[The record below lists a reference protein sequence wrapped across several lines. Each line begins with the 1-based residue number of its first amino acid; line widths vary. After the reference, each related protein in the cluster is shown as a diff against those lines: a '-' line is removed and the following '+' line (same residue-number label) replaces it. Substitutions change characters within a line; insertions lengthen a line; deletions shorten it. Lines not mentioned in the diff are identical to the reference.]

1 MKIIDQGGSIMGN
14 KHLAITINHQL
25 GSGGAYLGQ
34 KLSERLG
41 LPYIDRDVLKKVAE
55 QLNLAEAVLD
65 GREERLST
73 FWQSLMRIAA
83 FTDPVKCLSLDSYY
97 LPSDRELFK
106 FESDY
111 IGRIADKS
119 SAIFLGRCGR
129 YILREHP
136 GHISILIHADLPDRI
151 KRIQQLYCLGEDE
164 AKKLIETNDRERTA
178 YMRAFTRQDWLD
190 ARWYD
195 LCVNTSSLG
204 LEKVVEI
211 VLELIKDKQVHAGLY
226 NSQFESAV
234 VSS

>member
-1 MKIIDQGGSIMGN
+1 MGN
-14 KHLAITINHQL
+14 KHLVITLRNYSGCGGGQL
-25 GSGGAYLGQ
+25 GA

-41 LPYIDRDVLKKVAE
+41 LPFIDREVLKKVAE
-55 QLNLAEAVLD
+55 QLNLAEVALA

-73 FWQSLMRIAA
+73 FWQSFMRIAVL
-83 FTDPVKCLSLDSYY
+83 TDPVECLSPDNY
-97 LPSDRELFK
+97 LPNDRELFK
-106 FESDY
+106 LESDY

-129 YILREHP
+129 YILRQHP
-136 GHISILIHADLPDRI
+136 GHIRILVHANLPDRI
-151 KRIQQLYCLGEDE
+151 KRIQQLYCSGEDE

-178 YMRAFTRQDWLD
+178 YIRAFTRQDWLD

-211 VLELIKDKQVHAGLY
+211 ALALIKDKQVHAGLY

>member
-1 MKIIDQGGSIMGN
+1 MGN
-14 KHLAITINHQL
+14 KHLVITISHQL

-41 LPYIDRDVLKKVAE
+41 LPFIDREVLKKVAE
-55 QLNLAEAVLD
+55 QLNLAETALA

-73 FWQSLMRIAA
+73 FWQSFMRIAVL
-83 FTDPVKCLSLDSYY
+83 TDPVECLSPDNY
-97 LPSDRELFK
+97 LPNDRELFK
-106 FESDY
+106 LESDY

-129 YILREHP
+129 YILRQHP
-136 GHISILIHADLPDRI
+136 GHISILVHANLPDRI
-151 KRIQQLYCLGEDE
+151 KRIQQLYCSGEDE

-178 YMRAFTRQDWLD
+178 YIRAFTRQDWLD

-211 VLELIKDKQVHAGLY
+211 ALALIKEA
-226 NSQFESAV
+226 ETAEA
-234 VSS
+234 

>member
-1 MKIIDQGGSIMGN
+1 MGN
-14 KHLAITINHQL
+14 KHLVITISHQL

-34 KLSERLG
+34 KLSERLD
-41 LPYIDRDVLKKVAE
+41 LPFIDREVLKKVAE
-55 QLNLAEAVLD
+55 QLNLAETALA

-73 FWQSLMRIAA
+73 FWQSFMRIAVL
-83 FTDPVKCLSLDSYY
+83 TDPVECLSPDNY
-97 LPSDRELFK
+97 LPNDRELFK
-106 FESDY
+106 LESDY

-129 YILREHP
+129 YILRQHP
-136 GHISILIHADLPDRI
+136 GHISILVHANLPDRI
-151 KRIQQLYCLGEDE
+151 KRIQQLYCFGEDE

-178 YMRAFTRQDWLD
+178 FIRAFTRQDWLD

-211 VLELIKDKQVHAGLY
+211 ALALIKEA
-226 NSQFESAV
+226 ETAEA
-234 VSS
+234 

>member
-1 MKIIDQGGSIMGN
+1 MGN
-14 KHLAITINHQL
+14 KHLVITISHQL

-41 LPYIDRDVLKKVAE
+41 LPFIDRDVLKKVAE

-83 FTDPVKCLSLDSYY
+83 FTDPVKCLSLDSY

-106 FESDY
+106 LESDY

-119 SAIFLGRCGR
+119 SAIFFGRCGR
-129 YILREHP
+129 YILRAHP
-136 GHISILIHADLPDRI
+136 GHISILVHANLPDRI
-151 KRIQQLYCLGEDE
+151 KRIQQLYCFGEDE

-211 VLELIKDKQVHAGLY
+211 AQTLIMELADARKIGLW
-226 NSQFESAV
+226 QLDRQAAL
-234 VSS
+234 

>member
-1 MKIIDQGGSIMGN
+1 MGN
-14 KHLAITINHQL
+14 KHLVITISHQL

-41 LPYIDRDVLKKVAE
+41 LPFIDREVLKKVAE
-55 QLNLAEAVLD
+55 QLNLAETALA

-73 FWQSLMRIAA
+73 FWQSFMRIAVL
-83 FTDPVKCLSLDSYY
+83 TDPVECLSPDNY
-97 LPSDRELFK
+97 LPNDRELFK
-106 FESDY
+106 LESDY

-129 YILREHP
+129 YILRQHP
-136 GHISILIHADLPDRI
+136 GHISILVHANLPDRI
-151 KRIQQLYCLGEDE
+151 KRIQQLYCFGEDE

-178 YMRAFTRQDWLD
+178 YIHAFTRQDWLD

-211 VLELIKDKQVHAGLY
+211 ALALIKEA
-226 NSQFESAV
+226 ETAEA
-234 VSS
+234 

>member
-1 MKIIDQGGSIMGN
+1 MGN
-14 KHLAITINHQL
+14 KHLVITISHQL

-34 KLSERLG
+34 KLSERLD
-41 LPYIDRDVLKKVAE
+41 LPFIDREVLKKVAE
-55 QLNLAEAVLD
+55 QLNLAETALA

-73 FWQSLMRIAA
+73 FWQSFMRIAVL
-83 FTDPVKCLSLDSYY
+83 TDPVECLSPDNY
-97 LPSDRELFK
+97 LPNDRELFK
-106 FESDY
+106 LESDY

-129 YILREHP
+129 YILRQHP
-136 GHISILIHADLPDRI
+136 GHISILVHANLPDRI
-151 KRIQQLYCLGEDE
+151 KRIQQLYCSGEDE

-178 YMRAFTRQDWLD
+178 YIHAFTRQDWLD

-211 VLELIKDKQVHAGLY
+211 ALALIKEA
-226 NSQFESAV
+226 ETAEA
-234 VSS
+234 

>member
-1 MKIIDQGGSIMGN
+1 MGN
-14 KHLAITINHQL
+14 KHLVITISHQL

-41 LPYIDRDVLKKVAE
+41 LPFIDREVLKKVAE
-55 QLNLAEAVLD
+55 QLNLAETALA

-73 FWQSLMRIAA
+73 FWQSFMRIAVL
-83 FTDPVKCLSLDSYY
+83 TDPVECLSPDNY
-97 LPSDRELFK
+97 LPNDRELFK
-106 FESDY
+106 LESDY

-129 YILREHP
+129 YILRQHP
-136 GHISILIHADLPDRI
+136 GHISILVHANLPDRI
-151 KRIQQLYCLGEDE
+151 KRIQQLYCSGEDE

-178 YMRAFTRQDWLD
+178 YIHAFTRQDWLD

-211 VLELIKDKQVHAGLY
+211 ALALIKEA
-226 NSQFESAV
+226 ETAEA
-234 VSS
+234 

>member
-1 MKIIDQGGSIMGN
+1 MGN
-14 KHLAITINHQL
+14 KHLVITISHQL

-41 LPYIDRDVLKKVAE
+41 LPFIDREVLKKVAE
-55 QLNLAEAVLD
+55 QLNLAETALA

-73 FWQSLMRIAA
+73 FWQSFMRIAVLI
-83 FTDPVKCLSLDSYY
+83 DPVECLSPDNY
-97 LPSDRELFK
+97 LPNDRELFK
-106 FESDY
+106 LESDY

-129 YILREHP
+129 YILRQHP
-136 GHISILIHADLPDRI
+136 GHISILVHANLPDRI
-151 KRIQQLYCLGEDE
+151 KRIQQLYCFGEDE

-178 YMRAFTRQDWLD
+178 YIHAFTRQDWLD

-211 VLELIKDKQVHAGLY
+211 ALALIKEA
-226 NSQFESAV
+226 ETAEA
-234 VSS
+234 